1 MAEKTIPKAN
11 WGKKRKMKAIEKGT
25 KFKII
30 KGSEKGKLCSY
41 LEAQNNS
48 NWHIVNIEGGNDKYL
63 VNLEE
68 LEKIES

>member
-1 MAEKTIPKAN
+1 
-11 WGKKRKMKAIEKGT
+11 MKAIEKGT